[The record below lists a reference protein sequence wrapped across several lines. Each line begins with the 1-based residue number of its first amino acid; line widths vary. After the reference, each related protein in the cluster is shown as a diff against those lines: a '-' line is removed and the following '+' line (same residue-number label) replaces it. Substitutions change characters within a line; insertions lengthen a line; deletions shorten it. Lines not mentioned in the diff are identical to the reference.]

1 MTAARAALVLLLL
14 ASPAARAA
22 DVLSDLGLPQ
32 EPPPRGVL
40 DAAGLLDGGTL
51 AQLEDLAMR
60 LRQGS
65 GHEVLLVTL
74 PSLQGHPIEDVGLA
88 IGRAWKLGE
97 RDVSDAA
104 VLVVGR
110 DEHALRI
117 EVGRGLEGTLT
128 DLACGRIIR
137 NVIVPRFQQGDFAG
151 GLLEGVKAIH
161 AAAGGDYADI
171 PEDRPVDQTLPP
183 LLALGLILF
192 IVFLLRARRGG
203 GGRRRGWPTVFPF
216 PFPIGVGGSRGGGLG
231 GLSGGLGGG
240 FGGGGGGG
248 FRGFGGGGG
257 GFSGGGASGRW

>member
-1 MTAARAALVLLLL
+1 MTAARAALVLGLLL
-14 ASPAARAA
+14 AAPAARAA
-22 DVLSDLGLPQ
+22 DVLADLGIPA

-40 DAAGLLDGGTL
+40 DLAGLLDAGTL
-51 AQLEDLAMR
+51 ARLEDLAMQ

-65 GHEVLLVTL
+65 VHEVLLVTL
-74 PSLQGHPIEDVGLA
+74 PTLKQHPIEDVGLQ

-97 RDVSDAA
+97 RDLSDAA

-137 NVIVPRFQQGDFAG
+137 NVIVPRFQQGEFAE

-183 LLALGLILF
+183 LLAIGLVLF
-192 IVFLLRARRGG
+192 IVFVLRRARRGG
-203 GGRRRGWPTVFPF
+203 RRWPMVVPF
-216 PFPIGVGGSRGGGLG
+216 PFPIGVGGSRGGGFG
-231 GLSGGLGGG
+231 GFSGGFG
-240 FGGGGGGG
+240 GGGGGGG

-257 GFSGGGASGRW
+257 GFSGGGASGHW